1 MIIKAEK
8 YWTKILSICI
18 KKTNKIPKE
27 YFYLITQIKSLQK
40 YINHEC
46 IKEFLEKN
54 IDDLLQEIA
63 YTKGLR
69 DFVHGG
75 KYKITSSY
83 NTEDIENIIKEVFDV
98 KYIDD
103 ESVEILKRR
112 L

>member
-1 MIIKAEK
+1 MVAV
-8 YWTKILSICI
+8 WLARNHAAT
-18 KKTNKIPKE
+18 
-27 YFYLITQIKSLQK
+27 QK
-40 YINHEC
+40 YINNEC

-83 NTEDIENIIKEVFDV
+83 NTECIENIIKEVFDV
-98 KYIDD
+98 RYIDD
-103 ESVEILKRR
+103 ETVEINFRCLGD
-112 L
+112 